1 MAKSRVPD
9 QGLDGSASIKL
20 SPTILQQQLS
30 QFAMATTT
38 ENVIDEALS
47 SIQAA
52 PATLDLL
59 RRLHTLALKE
69 PDYVSTDDT
78 QPVSA
83 ALDRFVALEPDKC
96 ALVYLLLR
104 ASGARYVVEAG
115 TSFGVS
121 TIYLALAARQNALLA
136 GDSQGQGGGKVIAT
150 ENEPSKA
157 DKAKAHWALTGE
169 GLGEW
174 IDLRVGDI
182 RETLKTDLPEQV
194 DFLLLD
200 SKSTTYLPTHQ
211 ALESEVTWESCRSA
225 NREGAVLVWA
235 VLALPALRLV
245 KPKMRIGATVVA
257 DNVVVAKERYV
268 DLLAYLED
276 PTNGFKTS
284 TTPYHGGLLV
294 AVYVGS
300 E

>member
-1 MAKSRVPD
+1 MTS
-9 QGLDGSASIKL
+9 
-20 SPTILQQQLS
+20 
-30 QFAMATTT
+30 T
-38 ENVIDEALS
+38 ENAIEQGLS
-47 SIQAA
+47 SIQAE

-59 RRLHTLALKE
+59 RRLHTQALNE
-69 PDYVSTDDT
+69 PAFVSTDG
-78 QPVSA
+78 QPPSA
-83 ALDRFVALEPDKC
+83 AIDRFVALEPDKA

-104 ASGARYVVEAG
+104 ASGARYIVEAG

-121 TIYLALAARQNALLA
+121 TIYLALAARQNALAAA
-136 GDSQGQGGGKVIAT
+136 GGVVAVGHRDGRVIAT

-157 DKAKAHWALTGE
+157 DKAKAHWAQTDE
-169 GLGEW
+169 GLNEW

-200 SKSTTYLPTHQ
+200 I
-211 ALESEVTWESCRSA
+211 
-225 NREGAVLVWA
+225 WA
-235 VLALPALRLV
+235 YLALPALRLV

-257 DNVVVAKERYV
+257 DNVVAAKDEYG
-268 DLLAYLED
+268 DLLAYLRD

-284 TTPYHGGLLV
+284 TAPYPGGLLV

-300 E
+300 G